1 LGQSGGNSS
10 CRNQLGTA
18 LRVIDE
24 ETMYEFVGL
33 RVEDERA
40 KQASM
45 AAQKENATNLEYV
58 DL

>member
-1 LGQSGGNSS
+1 
-10 CRNQLGTA
+10 
-18 LRVIDE
+18 VIDE

-45 AAQKENATNLEYV
+45 ATQKENATNLEYV

>member
-1 LGQSGGNSS
+1 
-10 CRNQLGTA
+10 
-18 LRVIDE
+18 VIDE